1 MRNQEVFMTT
11 QEQAVLEYIK
21 QNQPVMVS
29 DAKFTLAIGVTKN
42 RLSTIV
48 SSLNKQG
55 LLTNEKIVIGRGMS
69 KSIQYRWSAI

>member
-1 MRNQEVFMTT
+1 MTN

-29 DAKFTLAIGVTKN
+29 DPKFTLAIGVTKN

-55 LLTNEKIVIGRGMS
+55 LLSHEKIVTGRGMA
-69 KSIQYRWSAI
+69 KSIQYRWSVNTN